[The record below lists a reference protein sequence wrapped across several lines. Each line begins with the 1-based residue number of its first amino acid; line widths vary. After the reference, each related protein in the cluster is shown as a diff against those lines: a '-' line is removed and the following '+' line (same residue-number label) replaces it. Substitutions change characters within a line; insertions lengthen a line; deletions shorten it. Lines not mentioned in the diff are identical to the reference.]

1 MAARWL
7 QSFLAAPMALGL
19 IIAPLQ
25 PARALVPY
33 VYTPRP
39 VELEGAGLGIAQAA
53 ARLLRMGQA
62 EDAARLAALTVRL
75 LPNDPRGW
83 VLLAEAQLR
92 SRQTKPA
99 AVSLARA
106 KALDPRNPG
115 IWFAEGSLALRDG
128 RPGDAIGLLEQ
139 GLRMEGNNA
148 GAYFDLGNAYIQL
161 GNQAKAL
168 GAFEQASR
176 LRRDFW
182 EAINNQGLVLFE
194 QGQTGEAVGR
204 WRRVLRIKPTA
215 AEPMLALA
223 AGLYTGGGQGQGEAL
238 ELAGRALDADPNY
251 VLDSY
256 QKDQL
261 WGPRLRNA
269 ARVLFSDPSLKASV
283 ERANANANPD
293 DNGNDE

>member
-7 QSFLAAPMALGL
+7 QPFLAAPMALGL
-19 IIAPLQ
+19 ILGTAAPG
-25 PARALVPY
+25 RALVPY
-33 VYTPRP
+33 VYIPKP

-53 ARLLRMGQA
+53 ARLLRIGQA

-75 LPNDPRGW
+75 LPDDPRGW

-92 SRQTKPA
+92 SRQTKQA

-106 KALDPRNPG
+106 KTLDPKNAG

-128 RPGDAIGLLEQ
+128 RPREAVGLLEQ
-139 GLRMEGNNA
+139 GLKLEGNNA
-148 GAYFDLGNAYIQL
+148 GAFFDLGNAHIQL
-161 GNQAKAL
+161 ENPGQALA
-168 GAFEQASR
+168 AFERAST

-182 EAINNQGLVLFE
+182 EAINNQGLVLYE
-194 QGQTGEAVGR
+194 QGKTREAIER
-204 WRRVLRIKPTA
+204 WRRVLRIKPSA

-223 AGLYTGGGQGQGEAL
+223 TGLYSSGPRERSEAV
-238 ELAGRALDADPNY
+238 ELAGRALDSDPNY

-261 WGPRLRNA
+261 WGPKLRSA
-269 ARVLFSDPSLKASV
+269 AQVLFADPALRASV
-283 ERANANANPD
+283 ERATANANPED
-293 DNGNDE
+293 PGDEA

>member
-7 QSFLAAPMALGL
+7 RPVLAAPMALGL
-19 IIAPLQ
+19 IVGAIT

-39 VELEGAGLGIAQAA
+39 AELEAAGLGIAQAS

-83 VLLAEAQLR
+83 LLLAEAQLR
-92 SRQTKPA
+92 SRQTRKA
-99 AVSLARA
+99 GLALARA
-106 KALDPRNPG
+106 KLLDPNNPG

-128 RPGDAIGLLEQ
+128 RPSDAVSLLEQ
-139 GLRMEGNNA
+139 GLKLETRNA
-148 GAYFDLGNAYIQL
+148 GAFFDLGNAHIQL
-161 GNQAKAL
+161 GNQGPAL
-168 GAFEQASR
+168 AAFERASK

-194 QGQTGEAVGR
+194 KGQTPEAVRR
-204 WRRVLRIKPTA
+204 WRQVLRIKPTA
-215 AEPMLALA
+215 AEPTLALA
-223 AGLYTGGGQGQGEAL
+223 AGLYGNGSQDRTEAI

-251 VLDSY
+251 VLESF

-261 WGPRLRNA
+261 WGPKLRSA
-269 ARVLFSDPSLKASV
+269 TQVLLADPALRASV

-293 DNGNDE
+293 DQGEEL

>member
-1 MAARWL
+1 MAPRWL
-7 QSFLAAPMALGL
+7 QPYLAAPIALGL
-19 IIAPLQ
+19 SLTPVT

-33 VYTPRP
+33 VYTPQP
-39 VELEGAGLGIAQAA
+39 AELEGAGLGIAQAA
-53 ARLLRMGQA
+53 ARLLRVGQA

-75 LPNDPRGW
+75 LPDDPRGW

-92 SRQTKPA
+92 SRQTKA
-99 AVSLARA
+99 AAASLARA
-106 KALDPRNPG
+106 KTLDPSNPG

-128 RPGDAIGLLEQ
+128 RPSEAVGLLEH
-139 GLRMEGNNA
+139 GLKLETSNA
-148 GAYFDLGNAYIQL
+148 GAFFDLGNAHIQM
-161 GNQAKAL
+161 GNQRQAL
-168 GAFEQASR
+168 TAFERASQ

-194 QGQTGEAVGR
+194 QGQIRDAIDR
-204 WRRVLRIKPTA
+204 WRQVLRIKPGA
-215 AEPMLALA
+215 AEPTLALA
-223 AGLYTGGGQGQGEAL
+223 AGLYTAGPKERSEAV

-261 WGPRLRNA
+261 WGPQLRNA
-269 ARVLFSDPSLKASV
+269 ARVLLSDPALKASV

-293 DNGNDE
+293 DLGEDD